1 MTRQPES
8 GSARIGWLDLS
19 CGVSGDML
27 LGSLVDAGVALELLA
42 EAVGSLRLP
51 VRLHAETVTR
61 AGLRALHVTVDTGGN
76 EAGATRTWGSIRDL
90 LIGAPLKPS
99 VRAGA
104 VRAFAAL
111 ADAEAG
117 VHGVAPDDV
126 VFHEL
131 GGLDALADVVGVC
144 AGFDALGLAELTAS
158 RVALGGGT
166 TGTGGHAADPPTP
179 GGTDPETGRHAAQ
192 TSGRQTAQAVGR
204 HASQAASQTA
214 GRHTS
219 QETGR
224 HAAHAMSRHA
234 VLPVPAPAV
243 LALLRAA
250 GAPAAGGPVDVE
262 LCTPTGAALV
272 TSLASGYGLL
282 PPVVVDAVGTGA
294 GSRDLPGRPN
304 VVRLVVGSA
313 GDDPAEAA
321 ILLETNVDDL
331 DPRAWPSVLAALL
344 GAGASDAW
352 ITPILMKKGRPA
364 HTLSVLTPADQLALV
379 RRTMYEQT
387 TTLGIREVTV
397 AKHAL
402 RRDSVTVEV
411 DGQEIRVKTGE
422 LPDGSRVNAMPEWED
437 VVRAARLLNRP
448 VKSVLAAAQGWAAA
462 LPRRHQD

>member
-1 MTRQPES
+1 MTARPEPD
-8 GSARIGWLDLS
+8 SAKVGWLDLS

-27 LGSLVDAGVALELLA
+27 LGSLVDAGIALELLA

-61 AGLRALHVTVDTGGN
+61 AGLRALHVTVVITG
-76 EAGATRTWGSIRDL
+76 EAGSGPARTWGSVRDL
-90 LIGAPLKPS
+90 LTAAPLKPH
-99 VRAGA
+99 VREGA
-104 VRAFAAL
+104 LRTFAAL
-111 ADAEAG
+111 ADAEAS

-126 VFHEL
+126 GFHEV
-131 GGLDALADVVGVC
+131 GGLDALADIVGVC
-144 AGFDALGLAELTAS
+144 AGFDALGLAGLTAS
-158 RVALGGGT
+158 RIALGGGAT
-166 TGTGGHAADPPTP
+166 DTLGLAGAAGMP
-179 GGTDPETGRHAAQ
+179 G
-192 TSGRQTAQAVGR
+192 AVG
-204 HASQAASQTA
+204 AAGPDSTRGQNPAHGAGTAAGTTVAALAA
-214 GRHTS
+214 GRHP
-219 QETGR
+219 
-224 HAAHAMSRHA
+224 AHA

-272 TSLASGYGLL
+272 ASLASGYGAL
-282 PPVVVDAVGTGA
+282 PPVVVEAVGTGA

-304 VVRLVVGSA
+304 VVRLVVGRAEDS
-313 GDDPAEAA
+313 PADAA
-321 ILLETNVDDL
+321 LVLETNVDDL

-344 GAGASDAW
+344 AAGASDAW

-364 HTLSVLTPADQLALV
+364 HTLSVLTTPDQVPQL
-379 RRTMYEQT
+379 RRTVYEQT

-397 AKHAL
+397 TKHAL
-402 RRDSVTVEV
+402 RRASVTVEV

>member
-27 LGSLVDAGVALELLA
+27 LGSLVDAGIALELLA

-61 AGLRALHVTVDTGGN
+61 AGLRALHVTVDTGASETGP
-76 EAGATRTWGSIRDL
+76 TRTWGSIRDL
-90 LIGAPLKPS
+90 LTDAPLQPS

-104 VRAFAAL
+104 VRTFAAL
-111 ADAEAG
+111 ADAEAS

-144 AGFDALGLAELTAS
+144 AGFDALGLAALTAS

-166 TGTGGHAADPPTP
+166 AGTGDHAADTPPP
-179 GGTDPETGRHAAQ
+179 AGTGPTAGQARQPAQSPTAGTEPPAGRHA
-192 TSGRQTAQAVGR
+192 
-204 HASQAASQTA
+204 H
-214 GRHTS
+214 
-219 QETGR
+219 
-224 HAAHAMSRHA
+224 HA

-272 TSLASGYGLL
+272 TSLASGYGPL
-282 PPVVVDAVGTGA
+282 PPVVVDALGTGA
-294 GSRDLPGRPN
+294 GSYDLPGRPN
-304 VVRLVVGSA
+304 VVRLVVGNA
-313 GDDPAEAA
+313 EEHPAEVAT
-321 ILLETNVDDL
+321 LLETNVDDL

-364 HTLSVLTPADQLALV
+364 HTLSVLSPADQVAQV

-387 TTLGIREVTV
+387 TTLGIRELTV

-422 LPDGSRVNAMPEWED
+422 LPDGSRVNAMPEWDD

-462 LPRRHQD
+462 LPRRHPD

>member
-1 MTRQPES
+1 MTWRSEP
-8 GSARIGWLDLS
+8 GSARVGWLDLS

-51 VRLHAETVTR
+51 VRLRAETVTR
-61 AGLRALHVTVDTGGN
+61 AGLRALHVTVDTGGT
-76 EAGATRTWGSIRDL
+76 ESGTGTRPTGTGPTRTWGSIRDL
-90 LIGAPLKPS
+90 LGDAPLKPS

-104 VRAFAAL
+104 VRTFAAL

-144 AGFDALGLAELTAS
+144 AGFDALGLAGLTAS
-158 RVALGGGT
+158 RLALGGGATGT
-166 TGTGGHAADPPTP
+166 TGTTDRPTP
-179 GGTDPETGRHAAQ
+179 AGTDPAA
-192 TSGRQTAQAVGR
+192 AR
-204 HASQAASQTA
+204 HAS
-214 GRHTS
+214 
-219 QETGR
+219 
-224 HAAHAMSRHA
+224 HA

-272 TSLASGYGLL
+272 TSLASGYGPL
-282 PPVVVDAVGTGA
+282 PPVVVEAVGTGA
-294 GSRDLPGRPN
+294 GSLDLPGRPN
-304 VVRLVVGSA
+304 VVRLVVGSVEEH
-313 GDDPAEAA
+313 PAEAA

-344 GAGASDAW
+344 GTGASDAW

-364 HTLSVLTPADQLALV
+364 HTLSVLSPADQVAQV

-462 LPRRHQD
+462 LPRRRQD

>member
-1 MTRQPES
+1 MTARPEPD
-8 GSARIGWLDLS
+8 SAKVGWLDLS

-27 LGSLVDAGVALELLA
+27 LGSLVDAGIALELLA

-61 AGLRALHVTVDTGGN
+61 AGLRALHVTVVITG
-76 EAGATRTWGSIRDL
+76 EAGSGPVRTWGSVRDL
-90 LIGAPLKPS
+90 LTAAPLKPH
-99 VRAGA
+99 VREGA
-104 VRAFAAL
+104 LRTFAAL
-111 ADAEAG
+111 ADAEAS

-126 VFHEL
+126 GFHEV
-131 GGLDALADVVGVC
+131 GGLDALADIVGVC
-144 AGFDALGLAELTAS
+144 AGFDALGLAGLTAS
-158 RVALGGGT
+158 RIALGGGAT
-166 TGTGGHAADPPTP
+166 DTLGLAGAAGMP
-179 GGTDPETGRHAAQ
+179 G
-192 TSGRQTAQAVGR
+192 AVG
-204 HASQAASQTA
+204 AAGPDSTRGQNPAHGAGTAAGTTVAALAA
-214 GRHTS
+214 GRHL
-219 QETGR
+219 
-224 HAAHAMSRHA
+224 AHA

-272 TSLASGYGLL
+272 ASLASGYGAL
-282 PPVVVDAVGTGA
+282 PPVVVEAVGTGA

-304 VVRLVVGSA
+304 VVRLVVGRAEDS
-313 GDDPAEAA
+313 PADAA
-321 ILLETNVDDL
+321 LVLETNVDDL
-331 DPRAWPSVLAALL
+331 DPRAWPSVLTALL
-344 GAGASDAW
+344 AAGASDAW

-364 HTLSVLTPADQLALV
+364 HTLSVLTTPDQVPQL
-379 RRTMYEQT
+379 RRTVYEQT

-397 AKHAL
+397 TKHAL
-402 RRDSVTVEV
+402 RRASVTVEV

>member
-1 MTRQPES
+1 MTARPEPD
-8 GSARIGWLDLS
+8 SAKVGWLDLS

-27 LGSLVDAGVALELLA
+27 LGSLVDAGIALELLA

-61 AGLRALHVTVDTGGN
+61 AGLRALHVTVVITG
-76 EAGATRTWGSIRDL
+76 EAGSGPARTWGSVRDL
-90 LIGAPLKPS
+90 LTAAPLKPH
-99 VRAGA
+99 VREGA
-104 VRAFAAL
+104 LRTFAAL
-111 ADAEAG
+111 ADAEASA
-117 VHGVAPDDV
+117 HGVAPDDV
-126 VFHEL
+126 GFHEV
-131 GGLDALADVVGVC
+131 GGLDALADIVGVC
-144 AGFDALGLAELTAS
+144 AGFDALGLAGLTAS
-158 RVALGGGT
+158 RIALGGGAT
-166 TGTGGHAADPPTP
+166 DTLGLAGAAGMP
-179 GGTDPETGRHAAQ
+179 G
-192 TSGRQTAQAVGR
+192 AVG
-204 HASQAASQTA
+204 AAGPDSTRGQNPAHGAGTAAGTTVAALAA
-214 GRHTS
+214 GRHP
-219 QETGR
+219 
-224 HAAHAMSRHA
+224 AHA

-272 TSLASGYGLL
+272 ASLASGYGAL
-282 PPVVVDAVGTGA
+282 PPVVVEAVGTGA

-304 VVRLVVGSA
+304 VVRLVVGRAEDS
-313 GDDPAEAA
+313 PADAA
-321 ILLETNVDDL
+321 LVLETNVDDL

-344 GAGASDAW
+344 AAGASDAW

-364 HTLSVLTPADQLALV
+364 HTLSVLTTPDQVPQL
-379 RRTMYEQT
+379 RRTVYEQT

-397 AKHAL
+397 TKHAL
-402 RRDSVTVEV
+402 RRASVTVEV

>member
-1 MTRQPES
+1 MTARPEPD
-8 GSARIGWLDLS
+8 SARVGWLDLS

-27 LGSLVDAGVALELLA
+27 LGSLVDAGIALELLA

-61 AGLRALHVTVDTGGN
+61 AGLRALHVTVVITG
-76 EAGATRTWGSIRDL
+76 EAGSGPVRTWGSVRDL
-90 LIGAPLKPS
+90 LTAAPLKPH
-99 VRAGA
+99 VREGA
-104 VRAFAAL
+104 LRTFAAL
-111 ADAEAG
+111 ADAEAS

-126 VFHEL
+126 GFHEV
-131 GGLDALADVVGVC
+131 GGLDALADIVGVC
-144 AGFDALGLAELTAS
+144 AGFDALGLAGLTAS
-158 RVALGGGT
+158 RIALGGGAT
-166 TGTGGHAADPPTP
+166 DTLGLAGAAGMP
-179 GGTDPETGRHAAQ
+179 G
-192 TSGRQTAQAVGR
+192 AVG
-204 HASQAASQTA
+204 AAGPDGTRGQNPAHGAGTAAGTTVAALAA
-214 GRHTS
+214 GRHL
-219 QETGR
+219 
-224 HAAHAMSRHA
+224 AHA

-250 GAPAAGGPVDVE
+250 RAPAAGGPVDVE

-272 TSLASGYGLL
+272 ASLASGYGAL
-282 PPVVVDAVGTGA
+282 PPVVVEAVGTGA

-304 VVRLVVGSA
+304 VVRLVVGRAEDS
-313 GDDPAEAA
+313 PADAA
-321 ILLETNVDDL
+321 LVLETNVDDL
-331 DPRAWPSVLAALL
+331 DPRAWPSVLTALL
-344 GAGASDAW
+344 AAGASDAW

-364 HTLSVLTPADQLALV
+364 HTLSVLTTPDQVPQL
-379 RRTMYEQT
+379 RRTVYEQT

-397 AKHAL
+397 TKHAL
-402 RRDSVTVEV
+402 RRASVTVEV

>member
-1 MTRQPES
+1 MTAFPEPD
-8 GSARIGWLDLS
+8 SAKVGWLDLS

-27 LGSLVDAGVALELLA
+27 LGSLVDAGIALELLA

-61 AGLRALHVTVDTGGN
+61 AGLRALHVTVVITG
-76 EAGATRTWGSIRDL
+76 EAGSGPARTWGSVRDL
-90 LIGAPLKPS
+90 LTAAPLKPH
-99 VRAGA
+99 VREGA
-104 VRAFAAL
+104 LRTFAAL
-111 ADAEAG
+111 ADAEAS

-126 VFHEL
+126 GFHEV
-131 GGLDALADVVGVC
+131 GGLDALADIVGVC
-144 AGFDALGLAELTAS
+144 AGFDALGLAGLTAS
-158 RVALGGGT
+158 RIALGGGA
-166 TGTGGHAADPPTP
+166 TGTLGLAGAAGMP
-179 GGTDPETGRHAAQ
+179 GAVGAAGPDSARRQNPAHGAGTATGRHPA
-192 TSGRQTAQAVGR
+192 
-204 HASQAASQTA
+204 
-214 GRHTS
+214 
-219 QETGR
+219 
-224 HAAHAMSRHA
+224 HA

-272 TSLASGYGLL
+272 ASLASGYGAL
-282 PPVVVDAVGTGA
+282 PPVVVEAVGTGA

-304 VVRLVVGSA
+304 VVRLVVGRAEDS
-313 GDDPAEAA
+313 PADAA
-321 ILLETNVDDL
+321 LVLETNVDDL

-344 GAGASDAW
+344 AAGASDAW

-364 HTLSVLTPADQLALV
+364 HTLSVLTTPDQVPQV
-379 RRTMYEQT
+379 RRTVYEQT

-397 AKHAL
+397 TKHAL
-402 RRDSVTVEV
+402 RRASVTVEV

>member
-1 MTRQPES
+1 MTARPEPD
-8 GSARIGWLDLS
+8 SAKVGWLDLS

-27 LGSLVDAGVALELLA
+27 LGSLVDAGIALELLA

-61 AGLRALHVTVDTGGN
+61 AGLRALHVTVVITG
-76 EAGATRTWGSIRDL
+76 EAGSGPARTWGSVRDL
-90 LIGAPLKPS
+90 LTAAPLKPH
-99 VRAGA
+99 VREGA
-104 VRAFAAL
+104 LRTFAAL
-111 ADAEAG
+111 ADAEAS

-126 VFHEL
+126 GFHEV
-131 GGLDALADVVGVC
+131 GGLDALADIVGVC
-144 AGFDALGLAELTAS
+144 AGFDALGLAGLTAS
-158 RVALGGGT
+158 RIALGGGA
-166 TGTGGHAADPPTP
+166 TGTLGLAGAAGMP
-179 GGTDPETGRHAAQ
+179 G
-192 TSGRQTAQAVGR
+192 AVG
-204 HASQAASQTA
+204 AAGPDSTRGQNPAHGAGTAAGTTVAALAA
-214 GRHTS
+214 GRHL
-219 QETGR
+219 
-224 HAAHAMSRHA
+224 AHA

-272 TSLASGYGLL
+272 ASLASGYGAL
-282 PPVVVDAVGTGA
+282 PPVVVEAVGTGA

-304 VVRLVVGSA
+304 VVRLVVGRAEDS
-313 GDDPAEAA
+313 PADAA
-321 ILLETNVDDL
+321 LVLETNVDDL

-344 GAGASDAW
+344 AAGASDAW

-364 HTLSVLTPADQLALV
+364 HTLSVLTTPDQVPQL
-379 RRTMYEQT
+379 RRTVYEQT

-397 AKHAL
+397 TKHAL
-402 RRDSVTVEV
+402 RRASVTVEV

>member
-1 MTRQPES
+1 MTARPEPD
-8 GSARIGWLDLS
+8 SARVGWLDLS

-27 LGSLVDAGVALELLA
+27 LGSLVDAGIALELLA

-61 AGLRALHVTVDTGGN
+61 AGLRALHVTVVITG
-76 EAGATRTWGSIRDL
+76 EAGSGPVRTWGSVRDL
-90 LIGAPLKPS
+90 LTAAPLKPH
-99 VRAGA
+99 VREGA
-104 VRAFAAL
+104 LRTFAAL
-111 ADAEAG
+111 ADAEAS

-126 VFHEL
+126 GFHEV
-131 GGLDALADVVGVC
+131 GGLDALADIVGVC
-144 AGFDALGLAELTAS
+144 AGFDALGLAGLTAS
-158 RVALGGGT
+158 RIALGGGAT
-166 TGTGGHAADPPTP
+166 DTLGLAGAAGMPGAVGAAGPDSTRGQNPAHAA
-179 GGTDPETGRHAAQ
+179 GTAAG
-192 TSGRQTAQAVGR
+192 TTV
-204 HASQAASQTA
+204 AALAA
-214 GRHTS
+214 GRHL
-219 QETGR
+219 
-224 HAAHAMSRHA
+224 AHA

-272 TSLASGYGLL
+272 ASLASGYGAL
-282 PPVVVDAVGTGA
+282 PPVVVEAVGTGA

-304 VVRLVVGSA
+304 VVRLVVGRAEDS
-313 GDDPAEAA
+313 PADAA
-321 ILLETNVDDL
+321 LVLETNVDDL
-331 DPRAWPSVLAALL
+331 DPRAWPSVLTALL
-344 GAGASDAW
+344 AAGASDAW

-364 HTLSVLTPADQLALV
+364 HTLSVLTTPDQVPQL
-379 RRTMYEQT
+379 RRTVYEQT

-397 AKHAL
+397 TKHAL
-402 RRDSVTVEV
+402 RRASVTVEV

>member
-1 MTRQPES
+1 MTARPEPD
-8 GSARIGWLDLS
+8 SARVGWLDLS
-19 CGVSGDML
+19 CGVSGDMM

-61 AGLRALHVTVDTGGN
+61 AGLRALHVTVVITG
-76 EAGATRTWGSIRDL
+76 EAGSGPVRTWGSVRDL
-90 LIGAPLKPS
+90 LTAAPLKPH
-99 VRAGA
+99 VREGA
-104 VRAFAAL
+104 LRTFAAL
-111 ADAEAG
+111 ADAEAS

-126 VFHEL
+126 GFHEV
-131 GGLDALADVVGVC
+131 GGLDALADIVGVC
-144 AGFDALGLAELTAS
+144 AGFDALGLAGLTAS
-158 RVALGGGT
+158 RIALGGGA
-166 TGTGGHAADPPTP
+166 TGTLGLAGTAGMP
-179 GGTDPETGRHAAQ
+179 G
-192 TSGRQTAQAVGR
+192 AVG
-204 HASQAASQTA
+204 AAGMPGAVGAAGPDGTRGQNPAHGAGTAAGTTVAALAA
-214 GRHTS
+214 GRHP
-219 QETGR
+219 
-224 HAAHAMSRHA
+224 AHA

-272 TSLASGYGLL
+272 ASLASGYGAL
-282 PPVVVDAVGTGA
+282 PPVVVEAVGTGA
-294 GSRDLPGRPN
+294 GSRELPGRPN
-304 VVRLVVGSA
+304 VVRLVVGRAEDS
-313 GDDPAEAA
+313 PADAA
-321 ILLETNVDDL
+321 LVLETNVDDL
-331 DPRAWPSVLAALL
+331 DPRAWPSVLTALL
-344 GAGASDAW
+344 AAGASDAW

-364 HTLSVLTPADQLALV
+364 HTLSVLTTPDQVPQL
-379 RRTMYEQT
+379 RRTVYEQT

-397 AKHAL
+397 TKHAL
-402 RRDSVTVEV
+402 RRASVTVEV

>member
-1 MTRQPES
+1 MTARPEPD
-8 GSARIGWLDLS
+8 SAKVGWLDLS

-27 LGSLVDAGVALELLA
+27 LGSLVDAGIALELLA

-61 AGLRALHVTVDTGGN
+61 AGLRALHVTVVITG
-76 EAGATRTWGSIRDL
+76 EAGSGPARTWGSIRDL
-90 LIGAPLKPS
+90 LTAAPLKPH
-99 VRAGA
+99 VREGA
-104 VRAFAAL
+104 LRTFAAL
-111 ADAEAG
+111 ADAEAS

-126 VFHEL
+126 GFHEV
-131 GGLDALADVVGVC
+131 GGLDALADIVGVC
-144 AGFDALGLAELTAS
+144 AGFDALGLAGLTAS
-158 RVALGGGT
+158 RIALGGGA
-166 TGTGGHAADPPTP
+166 TGTLGLAGAAGMP
-179 GGTDPETGRHAAQ
+179 G
-192 TSGRQTAQAVGR
+192 AVG
-204 HASQAASQTA
+204 AAGPDSTRGQNPAHGAGTAA
-214 GRHTS
+214 GRHP
-219 QETGR
+219 
-224 HAAHAMSRHA
+224 AHA

-272 TSLASGYGLL
+272 ASLASGYGAL
-282 PPVVVDAVGTGA
+282 PPVVVEAVGTGA

-304 VVRLVVGSA
+304 VVRLVVGRAEDS
-313 GDDPAEAA
+313 PADAA
-321 ILLETNVDDL
+321 LVLETNVDDL

-344 GAGASDAW
+344 AAGASDAW

-364 HTLSVLTPADQLALV
+364 HTLSVLTTPDQVPQV
-379 RRTMYEQT
+379 RRTVYEQT

-397 AKHAL
+397 TKHAL
-402 RRDSVTVEV
+402 RRASVTVEV

>member
-1 MTRQPES
+1 MTARPEPD
-8 GSARIGWLDLS
+8 SAKVGWLDLS

-61 AGLRALHVTVDTGGN
+61 AGLRALHVTVVITG
-76 EAGATRTWGSIRDL
+76 EAGSGPVRTWGSVRDL
-90 LIGAPLKPS
+90 LTAAPLKPH
-99 VRAGA
+99 VREGA
-104 VRAFAAL
+104 LRTFAAL
-111 ADAEAG
+111 ADAEAS

-126 VFHEL
+126 GFHEV
-131 GGLDALADVVGVC
+131 GGLDALADIVGVC
-144 AGFDALGLAELTAS
+144 AGFDALGLAGLTAS
-158 RVALGGGT
+158 RIALGGGAT
-166 TGTGGHAADPPTP
+166 DTLGLAGAAGMP
-179 GGTDPETGRHAAQ
+179 G
-192 TSGRQTAQAVGR
+192 AVG
-204 HASQAASQTA
+204 AAGPDSTRGQNPAHGAGTAAGTTVAALAA
-214 GRHTS
+214 GRHL
-219 QETGR
+219 
-224 HAAHAMSRHA
+224 AHA

-272 TSLASGYGLL
+272 ASLASGYGAL
-282 PPVVVDAVGTGA
+282 PPVVVEAVGTGA

-304 VVRLVVGSA
+304 VVRLVVGRAEDS
-313 GDDPAEAA
+313 PADAA
-321 ILLETNVDDL
+321 LVLETNVDDL
-331 DPRAWPSVLAALL
+331 DPRAWPSVLTALL
-344 GAGASDAW
+344 AAGASDAW

-364 HTLSVLTPADQLALV
+364 HTLSVLTTPDQVPQL
-379 RRTMYEQT
+379 RRTVYEQT

-397 AKHAL
+397 TKHAL
-402 RRDSVTVEV
+402 RRASVTVEV

>member
-1 MTRQPES
+1 
-8 GSARIGWLDLS
+8 
-19 CGVSGDML
+19 
-27 LGSLVDAGVALELLA
+27 
-42 EAVGSLRLP
+42 
-51 VRLHAETVTR
+51 
-61 AGLRALHVTVDTGGN
+61 
-76 EAGATRTWGSIRDL
+76 
-90 LIGAPLKPS
+90 
-99 VRAGA
+99 
-104 VRAFAAL
+104 
-111 ADAEAG
+111 
-117 VHGVAPDDV
+117 
-126 VFHEL
+126 
-131 GGLDALADVVGVC
+131 
-144 AGFDALGLAELTAS
+144 
-158 RVALGGGT
+158 
-166 TGTGGHAADPPTP
+166 
-179 GGTDPETGRHAAQ
+179 
-192 TSGRQTAQAVGR
+192 
-204 HASQAASQTA
+204 
-214 GRHTS
+214 
-219 QETGR
+219 
-224 HAAHAMSRHA
+224 
-234 VLPVPAPAV
+234 AV

-272 TSLASGYGLL
+272 TSLASGYGPL
-282 PPVVVDAVGTGA
+282 PPVVVEAVGTGA
-294 GSRDLPGRPN
+294 GSLDLPGRPN

-313 GDDPAEAA
+313 EEHPAEAA

-344 GAGASDAW
+344 GTGASDAW

-364 HTLSVLTPADQLALV
+364 HTLSVLSPADQVAQV

-462 LPRRHQD
+462 LPRRRQD

>member
-1 MTRQPES
+1 MTARPEPD
-8 GSARIGWLDLS
+8 SAKVGWLDLS

-27 LGSLVDAGVALELLA
+27 LGSLVDAGIALELLA

-61 AGLRALHVTVDTGGN
+61 AGLRALHVTVVITG
-76 EAGATRTWGSIRDL
+76 EAGSGPARTWGSVRDL
-90 LIGAPLKPS
+90 LTAAPLKPH
-99 VRAGA
+99 VREGA
-104 VRAFAAL
+104 LRTFAAL
-111 ADAEAG
+111 ADAEAS

-126 VFHEL
+126 GFHEV
-131 GGLDALADVVGVC
+131 GGLDALADIVGVC
-144 AGFDALGLAELTAS
+144 AGFDALGLAGLTAS
-158 RVALGGGT
+158 RIALGGGT
-166 TGTGGHAADPPTP
+166 TDTLGLAGAAGMPGAVGAAGPDSTRGQNPAHGAGTA
-179 GGTDPETGRHAAQ
+179 TGRHP
-192 TSGRQTAQAVGR
+192 T
-204 HASQAASQTA
+204 
-214 GRHTS
+214 
-219 QETGR
+219 
-224 HAAHAMSRHA
+224 HA

-272 TSLASGYGLL
+272 ASLASGYGAL
-282 PPVVVDAVGTGA
+282 PPVVVEAVGTGA

-304 VVRLVVGSA
+304 VVRLVVGRAEDS
-313 GDDPAEAA
+313 PADAA
-321 ILLETNVDDL
+321 LVLETNVDDL
-331 DPRAWPSVLAALL
+331 DPRAWPSVLTALL
-344 GAGASDAW
+344 AAGASDAW

-364 HTLSVLTPADQLALV
+364 HTLSVLTTPDQVPQL
-379 RRTMYEQT
+379 RRTVYEQT

-397 AKHAL
+397 TKHAL
-402 RRDSVTVEV
+402 RRASVTVEV

>member
-1 MTRQPES
+1 MTARPEPD
-8 GSARIGWLDLS
+8 SAKVGWLDLS

-27 LGSLVDAGVALELLA
+27 LGSLVDAGIALELLA

-61 AGLRALHVTVDTGGN
+61 AGLRALHVTVVITG
-76 EAGATRTWGSIRDL
+76 EAGSGPVRTWGSVRDL
-90 LIGAPLKPS
+90 LTAAPLKPH
-99 VRAGA
+99 VREGA
-104 VRAFAAL
+104 LRTFAAL
-111 ADAEAG
+111 ADAEAS

-126 VFHEL
+126 GFHEV
-131 GGLDALADVVGVC
+131 GGLDALADIVGVC
-144 AGFDALGLAELTAS
+144 AGFDALGLAGLTAS
-158 RVALGGGT
+158 RIALGGGAT
-166 TGTGGHAADPPTP
+166 DTLGLAGAAGMP
-179 GGTDPETGRHAAQ
+179 G
-192 TSGRQTAQAVGR
+192 AVG
-204 HASQAASQTA
+204 AAGPDSTRGQNPAHGAGTAAGTTVAALAA
-214 GRHTS
+214 GRHP
-219 QETGR
+219 
-224 HAAHAMSRHA
+224 AHA

-272 TSLASGYGLL
+272 ASLASGYGAL
-282 PPVVVDAVGTGA
+282 PPVVVEAVGTGA

-304 VVRLVVGSA
+304 VVRLVVGRAEDS
-313 GDDPAEAA
+313 PADAA
-321 ILLETNVDDL
+321 LVLETNVDDL
-331 DPRAWPSVLAALL
+331 DPRAWPSVLTALL
-344 GAGASDAW
+344 AAGASDAW

-364 HTLSVLTPADQLALV
+364 HTLSVLTTPDQVPQL
-379 RRTMYEQT
+379 RRTVYEQT

-397 AKHAL
+397 TKHAL
-402 RRDSVTVEV
+402 RRASVTVEV